1 MREALIYDLQVERF
15 ARGGSTITMQL
26 VKNVFL
32 NRNKNFARKLEEA
45 LIVGLLGSK
54 IMKVEKKKIVILL
67 IMIISILICLFNFM
81 SIIMDDFFWKT
92 QYNLFRLN
100 SVKLESKIKVTGK
113 IDLDALNQSTRPKKK
128 TKEEKRKERD
138 EKQKFNNNRPGNN
151 SNGPGAPHKSPNSP
165 TLIKPNA
172 PAKPGEEG
180 DAKKK
185 RKRIK
190 KDRVDVNNTPGTNY
204 PRPNR
209 DDRPNN
215 DRKPR
220 LKKPVKAEVSE
231 EDVQKQ
237 IKETL
242 ARLTNKNNKNNKGA
256 KYRRDKRDAAV
267 KREHELMEQEELESK
282 VLKLTEF
289 VTANDLAN
297 IGDNMRKK
305 YVPGFY
311 LSKRHSFL

>member
-1 MREALIYDLQVERF
+1 MEHPENNEAYKGLVVNAGIEQPSSVNPYLKNRPRRKKRELSVSDYVEGIVKGDVTVLSQ
-15 ARGGSTITMQL
+15 AVTL
-26 VKNVFL
+26 VESVKP
-32 NRNKNFARKLEEA
+32 EQE
-45 LIVGLLGSK
+45 
-54 IMKVEKKKIVILL
+54 VEKTEEK
-67 IMIISILICLFNFM
+67 
-81 SIIMDDFFWKT
+81 DD
-92 QYNLFRLN
+92 NLFRLN

-172 PAKPGEEG
+172 PTKPGEEG

-297 IGDNMRKK
+297 MMD
-305 YVPGFY
+305 VSVTEV
-311 LSKRHSFL
+311 LA